1 MHTIS
6 PTATEKNWKCFFW
19 CVCVWVWKRKRD
31 RECQM
36 WVCACLCHE
45 MYLKLRSYSNANQE
59 SKADR
64 DWSTRTG
71 PCTAPRS
78 TQDLR
83 PHISISAHPS
93 QQEKERLQVW
103 AEIRD
108 PCRAPGSK
116 EPPGSGAQEFPP
128 PATRDH
134 QRSAS
139 KTTLEYP
146 AMLRSRICVAWDTFT
161 LVMTQENGA
170 MMSAWI
176 GLWPGINQGQMFCQI
191 TAPLQVKKNFDGPYI
206 GGASPNLRK
215 AYSKVELFK

>member
-19 CVCVWVWKRKRD
+19 CVCVCVCVWVWKRKRD

-45 MYLKLRSYSNANQE
+45 MYLKLRSYSNTNQE

-71 PCTAPRS
+71 PCAAPRS

-93 QQEKERLQVW
+93 QQEKERGCRCEPRSGTHAGLQAVRNRLGQ
-103 AEIRD
+103 ELKNSL
-108 PCRAPGSK
+108 PL
-116 EPPGSGAQEFPP
+116 PPGTTKGA
-128 PATRDH
+128 H
-134 QRSAS
+134 QR
-139 KTTLEYP
+139 LH
-146 AMLRSRICVAWDTFT
+146 
-161 LVMTQENGA
+161 
-170 MMSAWI
+170 
-176 GLWPGINQGQMFCQI
+176 
-191 TAPLQVKKNFDGPYI
+191 
-206 GGASPNLRK
+206 
-215 AYSKVELFK
+215 